1 MDYNQVG
8 IVSYNFYGGY
18 VNYGAVLQ
26 SFALQKALDDLSVP
40 NIIVDYIS
48 ENYRNINMG
57 IPVRY
62 MIKEGNEAFLRWLV
76 NARSMF
82 MVDKKF
88 KAFIKTHCRKTEKT
102 YTRDNFNE
110 LLYATYICG
119 SDTIWNIRESNGFD
133 DGFWANYD
141 CMKNSRNI
149 AYSPSLADAEFS
161 PDEEK
166 IFVQRLNNFSAIGLR
181 EPTYMD
187 YIKANTNIDVQ
198 WTLDPTL
205 LLDVSIYD
213 KLTQN
218 SYQKKKYLLLY
229 TRSKDKEIVYFADK
243 IAKKYGVGVIEI
255 SLQAQYAYKHT
266 MAYNTGIEEFL
277 ALVRD
282 AVCVVTNSF
291 HGTIFSILYA
301 KEFYTFIRPRAGN
314 KNRFLLKRLG
324 LESQMKTNREDAFGT
339 AIDYEAVKK
348 KLDEGRQASMTFL
361 KRALG
366 LSV

>member
-1 MDYNQVG
+1 MDCNQVG

-26 SFALQKALDDLSVP
+26 SFALQKILDDLSVP
-40 NIIVDYIS
+40 NIIVDYMS

-57 IPVRY
+57 IPVGY
-62 MIKEGNEAFLRWLV
+62 MLKEGNGALARWLI
-76 NARSMF
+76 NARSMLA
-82 MVDKKF
+82 VDKKF
-88 KAFIKTHCRKTEKT
+88 KSFIKTHCRKTEKT
-102 YTRDNFNE
+102 YTKDNFNE
-110 LLYATYICG
+110 LAYSTYICG

-141 CMKNSRNI
+141 CMKSSRNI
-149 AYSPSLADAEFS
+149 AYSPSLADVEFS

-166 IFVQRLNNFSAIGLR
+166 IFIHRLNNFSAIGLR

-187 YIKANTNIDVQ
+187 FIKANTNVDVQ

-205 LLDVSIYD
+205 LPDVSVYD
-213 KLTQN
+213 KLTRN
-218 SYQKKKYLLLY
+218 SYKKEKYLLLY
-229 TRSKDKEIVYFADK
+229 TRSGDKEIVYFADK
-243 IAKKYGVGVIEI
+243 IAKKHGLKVIEI
-255 SLQAQYAYKHT
+255 SLRAQHAYKHT
-266 MAYNTGIEEFL
+266 MAYNTGIEDFL

-324 LESQMKTNREDAFGT
+324 LESQLKTKREDDFGY
-339 AIDYEAVKK
+339 AIDYEAVSK
-348 KLDEGRQASMTFL
+348 KLNEDRLASIAFL
-361 KRALG
+361 KRAIG

>member
-1 MDYNQVG
+1 MDREQVG
-8 IVSYNFYGGY
+8 IISYNFYGGY

-26 SFALQKALDDLSVP
+26 SYALQKVLDDLSVP
-40 NIIVDYIS
+40 NIIVDYVS

-57 IPVRY
+57 IPVDY
-62 MIKEGNEAFLRWLV
+62 MRKEGNGALLRWFI

-82 MVDKKF
+82 MVDRKF
-88 KAFIKTHCRKTEKT
+88 KSFIKAHCRKTVKT
-102 YTRDNFNE
+102 YTKDDFNE
-110 LLYATYICG
+110 LTYNTYICG
-119 SDTIWNIRESNGFD
+119 SDTIWNIRESKGFD

-141 CMKNSRNI
+141 CMKGSRNI
-149 AYSPSLADAEFS
+149 AYSPSLADVEFS

-166 IFVQRLNNFSAIGLR
+166 IFIERLNNFSTIGLR
-181 EPTYMD
+181 EPTYID
-187 YIKANTNIDVQ
+187 FIKANTNVDVQ

-205 LLDVSIYD
+205 LLDASVYD
-213 KLTQN
+213 KLTRYA
-218 SYQKKKYLLLY
+218 YQKKKYLLLY
-229 TRSKDKEIVYFADK
+229 TRSRDKEIVCFADR
-243 IAKKYGVGVIEI
+243 IAKKYGLKVIEI
-255 SLQAQYAYKHT
+255 SLQAQHAYKHK

-301 KEFYTFIRPRAGN
+301 KEFYTFVRPRAGN

-324 LESQMKTNREDAFGT
+324 LESQLKTEQEDAFGT
-339 AIDYEAVKK
+339 TIDYDAVDK
-348 KLDEGRQASMTFL
+348 KLAEERVASMTFL

-366 LSV
+366 LYV